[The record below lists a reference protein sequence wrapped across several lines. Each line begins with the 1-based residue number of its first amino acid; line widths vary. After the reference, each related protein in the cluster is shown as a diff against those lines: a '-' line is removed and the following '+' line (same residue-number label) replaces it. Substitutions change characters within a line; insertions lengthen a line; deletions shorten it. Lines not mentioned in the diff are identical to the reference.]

1 MDTERICLDKK
12 NIKDGRNIFM
22 DYNNYQRIL
31 RNVIKCAP
39 LECGVQTLVFML
51 LDEVIYD
58 RYGEDLRV
66 LVADLRDNNSVFGG
80 IGGVLDICIVNKYFE
95 YVDKK
100 GTELSD
106 HKRNRCGCVEI
117 KMINEDLDKH
127 IEQVAGHIVEYGKVL
142 YTDGL
147 IWKYYCPT
155 QEQIKQINKI
165 LSSDKTKKSEEARE
179 TLEKCKV
186 VLREL
191 YSEKLKQVNLT
202 KNYIE
207 NFKNEVEKEH
217 IEICEKALEAFQKRS
232 ENQINVN
239 GLKKILQEI
248 IDKQNG
254 WEIIISEEKES
265 EIVIIQSQYNLLK
278 NELRK
283 IEW

>member
-12 NIKDGRNIFM
+12 NIKDGRNMFM

-80 IGGVLDICIVNKYFE
+80 IGGVLDICIVNKHFE

-127 IEQVAGHIVEYGKVL
+127 IEQVAGHIIEYGKVL

-147 IWKYYCPT
+147 IWNYYCPT
-155 QEQIKQINKI
+155 EEQIKQIKNI
-165 LSSDKTKKSEEARE
+165 IIIDEAKEVRL
-179 TLEKCKV
+179 TLENCKV
-186 VLREL
+186 ELRKL
-191 YSEKLKQVNLT
+191 YEEKLKDVRLT

-207 NFKNEVEKEH
+207 KFKNEVEKEH

-254 WEIIISEEKES
+254 WQIIISEEKES